1 MGHRGVAKQEPP
13 GTLHRHRSILGQRS
27 SVASFLADYVWHR
40 NRPVRPCPRL
50 LSLALGRS
58 IINDNDLASL
68 DQEHGDIPYAILP
81 VPQRDS
87 GNPSLD
93 FPGGGPMTSLEFP
106 VTETDPQRDAPS
118 IREALNVWLKIGLLS
133 FGGPAG
139 QIALMHRM
147 VVEERNWIDENRFL
161 HALNYCML
169 LPGPEAQQLATYI
182 GWLMHRI
189 LGGLIAG
196 ILFVLPGAMVMLAL
210 SIAYALYSEIPMVAA
225 AFVGGKAAVLIV
237 VVEAVLRIGA
247 RALATPP
254 MYLIA
259 LAAFIAIFLFA
270 IPFPAIVAGAALIGY
285 VGGLIKPDQF
295 IVVKGQNATAED
307 QTSVIDGMAARG
319 ELDHTEP
326 SSSRSVLLLV
336 LFGLLWAG
344 PVVALFVTLG
354 EGNVFAEEA
363 AFFSKLAVVTFG
375 GAYAV
380 LAYMAQ
386 QAVEV
391 FGWLSGAEML
401 DGLGLAETTPGP
413 LIMVTKFV
421 GFLGAYRHSVG
432 IDPVLAGV
440 LGSILTV
447 WVTFVPCF
455 LWIFL
460 GAPYIERLRD
470 NRSISAALSGIT
482 AAVVGVI
489 LNLAFW
495 FGLRVVFADV
505 GTAQFGFLTLPVPN
519 LATLDVVALLLTLG
533 AATAMFIFHQGV
545 LRTLAYCGS
554 AALILHFTL

>member
-1 MGHRGVAKQEPP
+1 
-13 GTLHRHRSILGQRS
+13 
-27 SVASFLADYVWHR
+27 
-40 NRPVRPCPRL
+40 
-50 LSLALGRS
+50 
-58 IINDNDLASL
+58 
-68 DQEHGDIPYAILP
+68 
-81 VPQRDS
+81 
-87 GNPSLD
+87 
-93 FPGGGPMTSLEFP
+93 
-106 VTETDPQRDAPS
+106 
-118 IREALNVWLKIGLLS
+118 
-133 FGGPAG
+133 
-139 QIALMHRM
+139 
-147 VVEERNWIDENRFL
+147 
-161 HALNYCML
+161 ML

-196 ILFVLPGAMVMLAL
+196 ILFILPGALVMLAL
-210 SIAYALYSEIPMVAA
+210 SIAYALYAEIPIVAA
-225 AFVGGKAAVLIV
+225 AFVGVKAAVLIV
-237 VVEAVLRIGA
+237 VIEAVLRIGK
-247 RALATPP
+247 RALRTPP

-259 LAAFIAIFLFA
+259 LAAFVAIFLFA
-270 IPFPAIVAGAALIGY
+270 VPFPAIVAGAALIGF
-285 VGGLIKPDQF
+285 VGGMVKPDQF
-295 IVVKGQNATAED
+295 IVIKGQETGDDVEI
-307 QTSVIDGMAARG
+307 SVIDGMAARG
-319 ELDHTEP
+319 ELGHTSP
-326 SSSRSVLLLV
+326 STGRSFALLII
-336 LFGLLWAG
+336 FGVLWAG
-344 PVVALFVTLG
+344 PVVALFSMLG
-354 EGNVFAEEA
+354 ESNVFAEEA
-363 AFFSKLAVVTFG
+363 SFFSKLAVVTFG

-413 LIMVTKFV
+413 LIMVTQFV
-421 GFLGAYRHSVG
+421 GFLGAYRHAAG

-495 FGLRVVFADV
+495 FGLRVVFAEV
-505 GTAQFGFLTLPVPN
+505 GAVDFGVLSLPMPN
-519 LATLDVVALLLTLG
+519 IQTVDPVALGLTI
-533 AATAMFIFHQGV
+533 AAGLAMFRFHQGV

-554 AALILHFTL
+554 AALVLHFLV

>member
-1 MGHRGVAKQEPP
+1 
-13 GTLHRHRSILGQRS
+13 
-27 SVASFLADYVWHR
+27 
-40 NRPVRPCPRL
+40 
-50 LSLALGRS
+50 
-58 IINDNDLASL
+58 
-68 DQEHGDIPYAILP
+68 
-81 VPQRDS
+81 
-87 GNPSLD
+87 
-93 FPGGGPMTSLEFP
+93 MTSLETP
-106 VTETDPQRDAPS
+106 VTDTTHQTDAPTVGD
-118 IREALNVWLKIGLLS
+118 AFKVWLKIGLLS

-147 VVEERNWIDENRFL
+147 LVEERHWIDESRFL

-182 GWLMHRI
+182 GWLLHRI
-189 LGGLIAG
+189 AGGLIAG
-196 ILFVLPGAMVMLAL
+196 ILFVLPGALVMLAL
-210 SIAYALYSEIPMVAA
+210 SIAYAMYAEIPIVAA
-225 AFVGGKAAVLIV
+225 AFLGIKAAVLIV
-237 VVEAVLRIGA
+237 VVEAALRIGK
-247 RALATPP
+247 RALRTPP

-259 LAAFIAIFLFA
+259 LAAFVAIFLFA
-270 IPFPAIVAGAALIGY
+270 VPFPAIVAGAALIGF
-285 VGGLIKPDQF
+285 VGGKVKPEKF
-295 IVVKGQNATAED
+295 IVIKGQKAGGDGEA
-307 QTSVIDGMAARG
+307 SVIDRMAARG
-319 ELDHTEP
+319 ELDHTAP
-326 SSSRSVLLLV
+326 SARRSVFLLV

-344 PVVALFVTLG
+344 PVFALFTILG
-354 EGNVFAEEA
+354 EGNVFAEES

-391 FGWLSGAEML
+391 FGWLSGAEMI

-413 LIMVTKFV
+413 LIMVTQFV
-421 GFLGAYRHSVG
+421 GFLGAYRHAVG

-495 FGLRVVFADV
+495 FGLRVVFAEVSAID
-505 GTAQFGFLTLPVPN
+505 FGVLALPMPN
-519 LATLDVVALLLTLG
+519 IATVDGVALGLT
-533 AATAMFIFHQGV
+533 AAAGLAMFRFHQGV
-545 LRTLAYCGS
+545 LRTLAYCGGV
-554 AALILHFTL
+554 ALLLHFIV